1 MNFDDAKPILVFGG
15 PYSNLQA
22 TQAMLQEAQRL
33 QLGPEQ
39 IICTGD
45 VVAYA
50 ANPEETTKLI
60 RDWGIHVVA
69 GNCEE
74 QLAEG
79 AEDCG
84 CGFEEGSVCDLLSR
98 GWYPFALS
106 QISAESQRWMADL
119 PKSMRFNY
127 CGLDVQVLHG
137 GRAQT
142 NKFIFGS
149 NEGILE
155 EETEAIDADLVL
167 AGHAGIP
174 FISRTK
180 RATWLNAGVIG
191 IPANDGTP
199 DVWYALLEPITS
211 EQQIQVSLKRLAYDH
226 ISAAAAMRKSGHA
239 NGYARSIVTGVW
251 PSHDI
256 LPQVELGQTGKKLRQ
271 KTQKISAPE
280 KRARAVA

>member
-1 MNFDDAKPILVFGG
+1 MHFDSSTPILVFGG

-22 TQAMLQEAQRL
+22 TEAMQREAERL
-33 QLGPEQ
+33 RIAPTQ

-50 ANPEETTKLI
+50 ANPEETTQLI

-74 QLAEG
+74 QLADG

-106 QISAESQRWMADL
+106 KISSASQQWMAGL
-119 PKSMRFNY
+119 PKSMRFTY
-127 CGLDVQVLHG
+127 CGLDVHVVHG
-137 GRAQT
+137 GHSQT
-142 NKFIFGS
+142 NRFIFGS
-149 NEGILE
+149 DDAILE
-155 EETEAIDADLVL
+155 EESDAINADLVL
-167 AGHAGIP
+167 SGHAGIP
-174 FISRTK
+174 FVSRTK

-199 DVWYALLEPITS
+199 DVWYALLEPDS
-211 EQQIQVSLKRLAYDH
+211 AQQHVQISLRRLSYDH
-226 ISAAAAMRKSGHA
+226 IAAAAAMRKSGHA
-239 NGYARSIVTGVW
+239 NGYARSIVTGIW

-256 LPQVELGQTGKKLRQ
+256 LPQTELEQTGKKLRQ
-271 KTQKISAPE
+271 RSVKIDTTQKAV
-280 KRARAVA
+280 RAVA

>member
-1 MNFDDAKPILVFGG
+1 MTFDNAKPILVFGG

-22 TQAMLQEAQRL
+22 TQAMQQQAQQL
-33 QLGPEQ
+33 QLKPEQ

-50 ANPEETTKLI
+50 AEPEETTRLI

-79 AEDCG
+79 ADDCG

-106 QISAESQRWMADL
+106 RISVESQQWMAGL
-119 PKSMRFNY
+119 PKSMRFDY
-127 CGLDVQVLHG
+127 RGLHVHVLHG
-137 GRAQT
+137 GRTQT
-142 NKFIFGS
+142 NRFIFGS
-149 NEGILE
+149 DQEILE
-155 EETEAIDADLVL
+155 EEAAEINADLIL

-199 DVWYALLEPITS
+199 DVWYALIEPTES
-211 EQQIQVSLKRLAYDH
+211 ERQVQISLKRLAYDH
-226 ISAAAAMRKSGHA
+226 ITAAAAMRKSGHA
-239 NGYARSIVTGVW
+239 NGYARSVVTGIW

-256 LPQVELGQTGKKLRQ
+256 LPQVELEQTGKKLRQ
-271 KTQKISAPE
+271 KKQKVSASE
-280 KRARAVA
+280 KRIRAVA

>member
-1 MNFDDAKPILVFGG
+1 MTFDNAKPILVFGG

-22 TQAMLQEAQRL
+22 TQAMQQEAERL

-39 IICTGD
+39 VICTGD

-50 ANPEETTKLI
+50 ANPEETTRLI

-106 QISAESQRWMADL
+106 QISAESQQWMAGL
-119 PKSMRFNY
+119 PKSMRFDY
-127 CGLDVQVLHG
+127 RGLDVRVVHG
-137 GRAQT
+137 GRTQT
-142 NKFIFGS
+142 NRFIFGS
-149 NEGILE
+149 DQEILE
-155 EETEAIDADLVL
+155 EEAEALDADLVL

-191 IPANDGTP
+191 IPANDGHTRCLVRTARTNSNRTP
-199 DVWYALLEPITS
+199 S
-211 EQQIQVSLKRLAYDH
+211 
-226 ISAAAAMRKSGHA
+226 SGFTQTIGLRPHHGCSSDA
-239 NGYARSIVTGVW
+239 KVRS
-251 PSHDI
+251 
-256 LPQVELGQTGKKLRQ
+256 R
-271 KTQKISAPE
+271 
-280 KRARAVA
+280 